1 MENFQE
7 KGKNLFVKNFL
18 LCGKFLLSS
27 ETFFVDKRSCLGES
41 SLTVEKFID

>member
-27 ETFFVDKRSCLGES
+27 ETFCMDKRSCLGKVS
-41 SLTVEKFID
+41 